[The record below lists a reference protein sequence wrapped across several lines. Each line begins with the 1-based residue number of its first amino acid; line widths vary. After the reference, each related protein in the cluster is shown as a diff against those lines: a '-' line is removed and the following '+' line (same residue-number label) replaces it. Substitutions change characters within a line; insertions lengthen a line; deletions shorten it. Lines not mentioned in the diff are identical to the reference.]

1 MTAKSEQRRGALL
14 MEASALAL
22 VHDGAVDAAAASCA
36 STVGLDEPTTALA
49 LAALASC
56 AAMDEQMF
64 SLRAEVAALMQ
75 DKEEATFS
83 LERLRSSSNSA
94 RSVDI
99 QVRSGSHSKS
109 EQSAD
114 NRSRE
119 SERVAALEARLKQA
133 DEHIHQLVTHG
144 GTQ

>member
-1 MTAKSEQRRGALL
+1 VNGKLKLEQRRLYLRTLL
-14 MEASALAL
+14 HWARQAKNAKYERGEEAR
-22 VHDGAVDAAAASCA
+22 
-36 STVGLDEPTTALA
+36 

>member
-1 MTAKSEQRRGALL
+1 MIVNGKLKSEQRYLYLRTLLHWARQAKNAKYERGE
-14 MEASALAL
+14 EAR
-22 VHDGAVDAAAASCA
+22 
-36 STVGLDEPTTALA
+36 
-49 LAALASC
+49 LAALASS
-56 AAMDEQMF
+56 AAMDEQVF

-83 LERLRSSSNSA
+83 LERFRSSSNSA
-94 RSVDI
+94 QKRNGSQSTSEESV
-99 QVRSGSHSKS
+99 
-109 EQSAD
+109 D

-144 GTQ
+144 GTL